1 MLIPGT
7 PFVIFVDDMHGNGK
21 KANEKDLN
29 EIGYEIG
36 QQSKKCPC
44 EGGGRISG
52 QPAVITFLN
61 RSCRAIM
68 ID

>member
-44 EGGGRISG
+44 EGSTSG
-52 QPAVITFLN
+52 DNLLKKGAAERL
-61 RSCRAIM
+61 
-68 ID
+68 

>member
-52 QPAVITFLN
+52 HNQ
-61 RSCRAIM
+61 R
-68 ID
+68 